1 MRYHQ
6 LLDRFRVRRTAGRFK
21 HLASVILLL
30 AIGSPALAD
39 HPPTQVQ
46 NGYANITDHQMMDW
60 LPRTQPTARLRYA
73 DDSPLQFGDLR
84 IPAKAPPP
92 AGYPVVIFLHG
103 GGWMSD
109 WNKDYSDAL
118 VENLSR
124 QGYATWSIEYRR
136 LGNAGG
142 GFPGTYLDVSRAA
155 DFVATLS
162 GKYRLDLGRVT
173 AVGHSAG
180 GHLALW
186 LAGRSH
192 VPPASA
198 IAPSRP
204 PIHLRGVVVVASVSS
219 LEDALEKSGRRS
231 TLSIL
236 GATTLEE
243 ARLRYAEASPDR
255 LLPLDGRLRVIDGS
269 KDAEWRIA
277 SNTRFA
283 ERAKAAGNDVG
294 RVILQG
300 ANHFDVVEPSGPA
313 FAAILQAVNEID
325 GGKPGR

>member
-1 MRYHQ
+1 MIRDNRR
-6 LLDRFRVRRTAGRFK
+6 LLAG
-21 HLASVILLL
+21 VLLL
-30 AIGSPALAD
+30 VIGSSVQAEPEPASD
-39 HPPTQVQ
+39 RK
-46 NGYANITDHQMMDW
+46 GYANISDHQMMDW

-84 IPAKAPPP
+84 IPANAPPP
-92 AGYPVVIFLHG
+92 AGHPVIIFLHG

-124 QGYATWSIEYRR
+124 EGFAPWSVEYRR

-142 GFPGTYLDVSRAA
+142 GFPRTFLDVSRAA
-155 DFVATLS
+155 DFVEALS
-162 GKYRLDLGRVT
+162 GKYPLDLDRVIV
-173 AVGHSAG
+173 VGHSAG

-186 LAGRSH
+186 LAGRRN
-192 VPPASA
+192 VPPASV
-198 IAPSRP
+198 IAPSKP
-204 PIHLRGVVVVASVSS
+204 PLRLRGAVVVASVSS
-219 LEDALEKSGRRS
+219 LEDALEKSGRQS

-243 ARLRYAEASPDR
+243 ARRRYAEASPDR

-277 SNTRFA
+277 SNTLFA
-283 ERAKAAGNDVG
+283 ERARAAGNDVG
-294 RVILQG
+294 RIILQG
-300 ANHFDVVEPSGPA
+300 ANHFDVVTPSGPA
-313 FAAILQAVNEID
+313 FAAILRAVKEID
-325 GGKPGR
+325 DGEPDR